1 MNATTK
7 AKRLNAIEREMVL
20 QSCERLESLLKEA
33 DNLKIDSILDRWVLH
48 QCLLLE
54 IPLLEALLTN
64 SDKKQQ
70 MVNRLRKTA
79 NNLSPVP
86 SMKRTR
92 RRT

>member
-7 AKRLNAIEREMVL
+7 AKRLNAIEREMAL
-20 QSCERLESLLKEA
+20 HHCKRLESLLKEA

-64 SDKKQQ
+64 SEKKQQ
-70 MVNRLRKTA
+70 MVNRLRKTV

>member
-7 AKRLNAIEREMVL
+7 AKRLDAIERKMVL

-54 IPLLEALLTN
+54 IPLLEALLTD
-64 SDKKQQ
+64 SEKKQQ
-70 MVNRLRKTA
+70 MVNRLRKTV